1 MNNASMNIHEQVYFF
16 FNMFIL
22 IYLAVSGRIRGTW
35 DFSSWCMGFSSCGVG
50 APECTGSIVVVL
62 GLSELLQGIW
72 NLSSL
77 TRD

>member
-1 MNNASMNIHEQVYFF
+1 MA
-16 FNMFIL
+16 
-22 IYLAVSGRIRGTW
+22 RGT
-35 DFSSWCMGFSSCGVG
+35 FRRG
-50 APECTGSIVVVL
+50 AWASLVVVL